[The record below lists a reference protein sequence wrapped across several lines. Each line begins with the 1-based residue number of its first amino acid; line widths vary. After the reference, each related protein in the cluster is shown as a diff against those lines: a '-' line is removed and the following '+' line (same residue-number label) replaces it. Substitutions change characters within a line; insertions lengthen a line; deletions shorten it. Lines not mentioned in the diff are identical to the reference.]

1 MTQAQA
7 REHMLTKVIEKFGFE
22 DDRVILFAQRCEAYE
37 DSDTA
42 NEAILT
48 EYIELLEANIS
59 EEEWKILLLFFKKS
73 IDNEKFLWYNIDKI
87 RDKEGWKIMMNRM
100 TIKERLFDIAVEIKE
115 ITDKEHMTIDD
126 INRMNELIQESSRL
140 QK

>member
-7 REHMLTKVIEKFGFE
+7 REYMLMKVIEKFGFK
-22 DDRVILFAQRCEAYE
+22 DDRVIMFAQRCEAYE

-59 EEEWKILLLFFKKS
+59 EEE
-73 IDNEKFLWYNIDKI
+73 
-87 RDKEGWKIMMNRM
+87 
-100 TIKERLFDIAVEIKE
+100 
-115 ITDKEHMTIDD
+115 
-126 INRMNELIQESSRL
+126 
-140 QK
+140 

>member
-1 MTQAQA
+1 MTQAQV

-59 EEEWKILLLFFKKS
+59 EEE
-73 IDNEKFLWYNIDKI
+73 
-87 RDKEGWKIMMNRM
+87 
-100 TIKERLFDIAVEIKE
+100 
-115 ITDKEHMTIDD
+115 
-126 INRMNELIQESSRL
+126 
-140 QK
+140 